1 MNSSPRIPP
10 RFVPTLTEI
19 VHAPDGARPDAGARA
34 IAGSEDALAPRLDPL
49 IEKQVRELVIALVAE
64 QLESLRAG
72 LRVPG
77 SEPDAK

>member
-19 VHAPDGARPDAGARA
+19 VHAPPGLEPDAAA
-34 IAGSEDALAPRLDPL
+34 SAEAGSEGVLAPRLDPL
-49 IEKQVRELVIALVAE
+49 IERQVRELVIALVAE